1 MLVLQFFRRFY
12 QFRTIVVIVVVVVV
26 VVVVVAAEALADH
39 TDGLIHQP
47 IHREVTTGSVS
58 LSEA

>member
-12 QFRTIVVIVVVVVV
+12 QFRTIVVIVVVVV

-47 IHREVTTGSVS
+47 IHREVTAGSVS

>member
-12 QFRTIVVIVVVVVV
+12 QFRTIVVIVVVVV

-47 IHREVTTGSVS
+47 IHREVAAGSVS